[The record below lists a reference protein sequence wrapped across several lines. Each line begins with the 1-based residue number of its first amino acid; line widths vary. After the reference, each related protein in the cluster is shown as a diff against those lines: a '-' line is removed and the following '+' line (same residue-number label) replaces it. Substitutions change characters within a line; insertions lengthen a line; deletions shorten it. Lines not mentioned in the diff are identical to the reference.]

1 MRGLPVRRIASTALC
16 ATLVLGI
23 SGPAAMAA
31 DGAAAHERKVASSNT
46 PVAGTDALLAQAQGL
61 GELGTVLTPVANLLN
76 TVLKAEDGQLTAEQA
91 TELGDAVKAAVAKIT
106 AATPATPVTP
116 ATPATPADPEA
127 EPADPAA
134 EVPAK
139 PEVPADPAAEVPAKP
154 ADPAAAVPAKPAVP
168 ADPAVV
174 LPAKPAVPADSAVVL
189 PAKPAAPADAAAAL
203 PAKPVLSK
211 GGDDA
216 KAKAAADPVA
226 DAVAALD
233 KAVAALLAAA
243 TSLDVSQVAPAVTGV
258 VSGLL
263 DLVSATLAGA
273 GLTLPTLPAE
283 APAAAVPAVPA
294 G

>member
-1 MRGLPVRRIASTALC
+1 MRGLPVRHIASTALC

-23 SGPAAMAA
+23 TAPAAMAA
-31 DGAAAHERKVASSNT
+31 DGTTARERNAAASKA

-61 GELGTVLTPVANLLN
+61 GELGTVLTPVAKLLD
-76 TVLKAEDGQLTAEQA
+76 TVLKADGGQLTAEQA
-91 TELGDAVKAAVAKIT
+91 TELGDAVKTAVAKIT
-106 AATPATPVTP
+106 TATP

-127 EPADPAA
+127 EL
-134 EVPAK
+134 
-139 PEVPADPAAEVPAKP
+139 PAKP
-154 ADPAAAVPAKPAVP
+154 ADPAAVVPEKPAVPADPAAVVPEKPVVP

-174 LPAKPAVPADSAVVL
+174 LPAKPADP
-189 PAKPAAPADAAAAL
+189 AAAL
-203 PAKPVLSK
+203 PVKPVLSK
-211 GGDDA
+211 GSHDA
-216 KAKAAADPVA
+216 KSKAAADPVS

-263 DLVSATLAGA
+263 DLISATLAGA

-283 APAAAVPAVPA
+283 APAPALPALPAEAPAAAQPALPA
-294 G
+294 LPTT